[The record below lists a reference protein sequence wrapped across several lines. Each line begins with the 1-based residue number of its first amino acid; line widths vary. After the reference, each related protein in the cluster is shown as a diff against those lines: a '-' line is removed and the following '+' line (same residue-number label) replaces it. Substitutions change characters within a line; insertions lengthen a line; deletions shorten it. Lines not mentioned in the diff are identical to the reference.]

1 LSFAVHAAVI
11 ALAVLLP
18 ILRQAPLPEQRDHI
32 RALLY
37 DPPPPPPPPLPKG
50 LGLDPKREPTRP
62 VTKAPTPLEPVL
74 TAPVEVPPEATP
86 PETQST
92 ALELGLGDPSG
103 SPLGVPEGM
112 EGGVEGGEIGGVPGG
127 VLGGVVGGTGDVPI
141 PVKDYDRPPRVIRQT
156 RPHYPQDAFV
166 KKVEGVVVI
175 EILIDA
181 TGRVARVRVI
191 QSIPLLD
198 AAALEAV
205 RQWAFQPA
213 IRKGRPVA
221 TVALAPVTFRIF

>member
-1 LSFAVHAAVI
+1 LSFALHAAVI
-11 ALAVLLP
+11 GLAVLLP
-18 ILRQAPLPEQRDHI
+18 ILRPLPLPEQRDHI

-50 LGLDPKREPTRP
+50 WGLDPKREPTRP
-62 VTKAPTPLEPVL
+62 VAKVATPRKPVL
-74 TAPVEVPPEATP
+74 TAPVEVPPEAAP
-86 PETQST
+86 SETQST
-92 ALELGLGDPSG
+92 APESGLGDPSG

-112 EGGVEGGEIGGVPGG
+112 EGGIEGGEIGGVPGG
-127 VLGGVVGGTGDVPI
+127 VLGGVVGGTGDMPI
-141 PVKDYDRPPRVIRQT
+141 PVKDYDRPPRVIRQPKP
-156 RPHYPQDAFV
+156 RYPQDAFV
-166 KKVEGVVVI
+166 NKVEGVVVV

-213 IRKGRPVA
+213 MKKGRPVA
-221 TVALAPVTFRIF
+221 TVALAPVGFRIF